1 MQFIAL
7 ESFHRHCCPLPLRQ
21 PAPDLC
27 SPWLCDDLQAVK
39 LLRSA
44 EHILLGMSTW
54 LYHAAQPGERANGY
68 HSFQPGGGR
77 MAFGEDDQGGLQLPE
92 LKQGAVQT
100 PPYNLSPA
108 KGGGHHKLLRLG
120 EQNDLLLLCL
130 QIKKVPIALSQ
141 GYSAILALD
150 IGDLVLLQRY
160 MHYSSDCFYIP
171 GFAGRA
177 HGPSSHALELVFAVQ
192 ALIILGH
199 QSLNLSHVWS
209 ATDSTHVAFTSF
221 FY

>member
-1 MQFIAL
+1 MGPGL
-7 ESFHRHCCPLPLRQ
+7 
-21 PAPDLC
+21 DL
-27 SPWLCDDLQAVK
+27 
-39 LLRSA
+39 
-44 EHILLGMSTW
+44 
-54 LYHAAQPGERANGY
+54 AAQAGERANGD
-68 HSFQPGGGR
+68 HRLQPGRGG
-77 MAFGEDDQGGLQLPE
+77 MAFGEDDQGGPQLPK
-92 LKQGAVQT
+92 LKEGAVQT
-100 PPYNLSPA
+100 PPDLFPPA
-108 KGGGHHKLLRLG
+108 KGGGHHKLLRLC

-141 GYSAILALD
+141 GYSAILTLD

-160 MHYSSDCFYIP
+160 MHYSSDCFYVP

-192 ALIILGH
+192 ALIILGY
-199 QSLNLSHVWS
+199 QSLNLSHVRS